1 MSSQTR
7 KTKIIC
13 TIGPASSPEDRLKS
27 LVDRGMDVAR
37 LNFSHGDHES
47 HGRVIEMLRG
57 FAEESGRALGV
68 LQDLAGPK
76 VRIGTFPEGTI
87 ELQAG
92 SEFVLTTRVVDGSTR
107 EVSVDYDGLPDEVEV
122 GDRILLADGA
132 VELSVDRI
140 HDPDIHCHVIYG
152 GQLGSRKGVN
162 CPSGLFGL
170 PILDEKDLDDLT
182 FGLEQGVE
190 FVGLS
195 FVRSPDDVR
204 RAREEIR
211 RRGDAL
217 IIAKIETQAALDH
230 FDEILSESDGVMI
243 ARGDL
248 SIETPFS
255 RVPVLQKQLIAK
267 ANRAAKPVITA
278 TQMLYSMVSSP
289 RPTRAE
295 VADVANAVL
304 DGSDAVML
312 SEETAIGNDPERALE
327 VMDRIVR
334 DTEAGGLKVGWE
346 QEIPGEDLTVGDRE
360 AMALAACRLADDL
373 GVDYIGTITRTGRMA
388 RLAAKFRPH
397 QPILASTPDPKTCR
411 RLALVRGVVPLLL
424 PKDPIEYEDMAA
436 AAVELARRSG
446 WADRSCVLLS
456 EDFVRRGK
464 TTP

>member
-13 TIGPASSPEDRLKS
+13 TIGPASSSKDQLKS

-47 HGRVIEMLRG
+47 HGRVLGMLRRLS
-57 FAEESGRALGV
+57 EKSGKALGV

-76 VRIGTFPEGTI
+76 VRIGSFPEGSV
-87 ELQAG
+87 ELQSG
-92 SEFVLTTRVVDGSTR
+92 SEFVLTTRDVEGSTR

-122 GDRILLADGA
+122 DDRILLADGA
-132 VELSVDRI
+132 IELSVDRI
-140 HDPDIHCHVIYG
+140 RRPDIHCHVVYG

-170 PILDEKDLDDLT
+170 PILDEKDLSDLS
-182 FGLEQGVE
+182 FGLGHGVE
-190 FVGLS
+190 YVGLS
-195 FVRSPDDVR
+195 FVRSAEDVR
-204 RAREEIR
+204 RAREEVQ

-217 IIAKIETQAALDH
+217 IIAKVETQAALDH
-230 FDEILSESDGVMI
+230 FDEILAEADGVMI

-255 RVPVLQKQLIAK
+255 RVPVLQKQLITK

-278 TQMLYSMVSSP
+278 TQMLYSMVNAP

-295 VADVANAVL
+295 VADVANAVM

-312 SEETAIGNDPERALE
+312 SEETAVGQDPVRAVE

-334 DTEAGGLKVGWE
+334 DTEGGGLKVGWE
-346 QEIPGEDLTVGDRE
+346 QELPGEDLTAGDRE

-397 QPILASTPDPKTCR
+397 QPILASTPDPETFR

-424 PKDPIEYEDMAA
+424 PRDLNEYEDMAE
-436 AAVELARRSG
+436 AAVGLAHGSG
-446 WADRSCVLLS
+446 WAGRSSVLLS
-456 EDFVRRGK
+456 ENFVRRGRA
-464 TTP
+464 

>member
-1 MSSQTR
+1 MSFQTR

-13 TIGPASSPEDRLKS
+13 TLGPASSSEERLKS
-27 LVDRGMDVAR
+27 MVDRGMDVAR

-47 HGRVIEMLRG
+47 HGRVIEILRRL
-57 FAEESGRALGV
+57 AEESGNALGV

-76 VRIGTFPEGTI
+76 VRIGSFPEGAI

-92 SEFVLTTRVVDGSTR
+92 SEFVLTTREVEGSTR
-107 EVSVDYDGLPDEVEV
+107 EVSVDYDGLPEEVDV

-140 HDPDIHCHVIYG
+140 RPPDIHCRVIYG

-170 PILDEKDLDDLT
+170 PILDEKDLSDLS
-182 FGLEQGVE
+182 FGLDHGVE
-190 FVGLS
+190 YVGLS
-195 FVRSPDDVR
+195 FVRSADDVR
-204 RAREEIR
+204 QARDEVR

-230 FDEILSESDGVMI
+230 FDQILAEADGVMI

-255 RVPVLQKQLIAK
+255 RVPVLQKQLIMK

-278 TQMLYSMVSSP
+278 TQMLYSMMSSP

-295 VADVANAVL
+295 VADVANAVM

-312 SEETAIGNDPERALE
+312 SEETAIGDDPERALE

-373 GVDYIGTITRTGRMA
+373 GVDYIGTVTRTGRMA

-397 QPILASTPDPKTCR
+397 QPILASTPDPRIVR
-411 RLALVRGVVPLLL
+411 RLSLVRGVVPLLL
-424 PKDPIEYEDMAA
+424 SEGSTEYEDMAA
-436 AAVELARRSG
+436 AAVGLARRGG
-446 WADRSCVLLS
+446 WGDKSYVLLS
-456 EDFVRRGK
+456 EDFVRRGRV
-464 TTP
+464 